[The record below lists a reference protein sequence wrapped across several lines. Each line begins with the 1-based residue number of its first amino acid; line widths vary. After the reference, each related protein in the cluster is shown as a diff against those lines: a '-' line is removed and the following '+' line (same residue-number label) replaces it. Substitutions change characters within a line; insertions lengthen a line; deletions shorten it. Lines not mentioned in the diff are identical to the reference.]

1 MEKLSLKSVNG
12 EKRMKRLFCLVN
24 LLFSIFYNLC
34 AVDFKITEKTKIY
47 DWVNEVFYDIEKGT
61 LVQPKSYFVYDKNQ
75 VLSKEMN
82 VENAYVIEY
91 KGHEYAIDFN
101 CIIPA
106 ETKDLFDNSVNYI
119 FLCKDN
125 KKYISKEN
133 IDILATGSRK
143 SFEKKYQ
150 ERIYKYEKN
159 KDLWNKDSHWY
170 DVMNEPS
177 CAIITNTICIFDSLN
192 DDYFCFVKKIEKT
205 DYGYKV
211 VLETAD
217 YYVSKTEVEYSNSI
231 LKSFFSVGYEVELKF
246 IVDGNYLYIYT
257 VDDNLLFTYAI
268 VDSNFETEYS
278 NLIKYDTV
286 NLNKITW
293 PRHADGTC
301 DYETAVRLQSGKGYR
316 ASDNLRLRSSG
327 STAGKPVITIGKGT
341 QVKVLGIGAE
351 QTIDGI
357 TSNWVQVEVQAGA
370 KDRDGKAIAAGTT
383 GWCFGGYLE

>member
-1 MEKLSLKSVNG
+1 MKKISL
-12 EKRMKRLFCLVN
+12 
-24 LLFSIFYNLC
+24 LLCMMLYNLYC
-34 AVDFKITEKTKIY
+34 FAADYRVIKDSKLYNENFYCVEKIPKNTIVSKSSVYTYPKRNYNVD
-47 DWVNEVFYDIEKGT
+47 YDIGT
-61 LVQPKSYFVYDKNQ
+61 D
-75 VLSKEMN
+75 
-82 VENAYVIEY
+82 IIY
-91 KGHEYAIDFN
+91 KGYEFVIDLEAIV
-101 CIIPA
+101 PA

-286 NLNKITW
+286 NLNKVTW
-293 PRHADGTC
+293 PRHADGSC
-301 DYETAVRLQSGKGYR
+301 DY
-316 ASDNLRLRSSG
+316 
-327 STAGKPVITIGKGT
+327 AG
-341 QVKVLGIGAE
+341 
-351 QTIDGI
+351 
-357 TSNWVQVEVQAGA
+357 
-370 KDRDGKAIAAGTT
+370 R
-383 GWCFGGYLE
+383 